1 MWCMKCQNDLSEC
14 TCPDIEER
22 MASLKG
28 SSHLVMRWCSVCDK
42 HYALCKCENPVWTT
56 NDKMKREN

>member
-1 MWCMKCQNDLSEC
+1 MKCQNDLSEC
-14 TCPDIEER
+14 ICPDIEER

-28 SSHLVMRWCSVCDK
+28 SSYVVMRWCSVCDK